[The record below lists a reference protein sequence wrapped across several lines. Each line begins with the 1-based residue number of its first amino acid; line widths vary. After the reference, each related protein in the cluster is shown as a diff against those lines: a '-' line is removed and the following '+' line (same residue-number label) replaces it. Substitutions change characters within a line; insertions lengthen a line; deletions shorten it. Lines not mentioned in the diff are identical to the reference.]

1 MTMRLFDRVASPK
14 LGFLLI
20 LCAIINT
27 DPVIVGAEPVNST
40 IIQST
45 TCSRVWM
52 NITVR
57 TNTSGIVVSLTNRYT
72 ELGDGLCRFDKNG
85 VLVDCSDE
93 ITPTDDGAAA
103 TNTLHKAYW
112 KANINTAGGALTFLT
127 PSNQVLKSTIVGV
140 CFYDTTADTNLL
152 IAGLKD
158 SQGVLVASNQIVY
171 PDAFLNIHAD
181 VFYRN
186 LLQGISQN
194 IIFREQLPSPT
205 AYGLNPDSTEVQ
217 ILTEFF
223 APPSPRVLSQT
234 NQTHVDNYVLD
245 FGDLLIPVGRAFFA
259 GTNNEH
265 ESAGWVRKR
274 WVNVENRTFLVEP
287 VPWSVIAQLQQQLP
301 AHASIMRVPNMI
313 RRLAN
318 LERGLG
324 TPSPHATQL
333 HLPSP
338 GEFHRT
344 VREAGHPIP
353 IAANFSSTPGVIL
366 DYETLNGSV
375 NNGFTFITGNTYY
388 LSGSFTV
395 TGGTVSMQG
404 GAVLKFGTNTSLVV
418 SAPAQISCLS
428 TDYFPVILTAKDDN
442 AVGDSS
448 IPGST
453 GQPSGWYGNPAIAFY
468 GSSSSNS
475 TLNLH
480 HFRISYAEEAIY
492 AQGISLTAG
501 LSDGQ
506 VTDCDYGFD
515 TPGQSEVAINNVL
528 FANFGAALTLDYA
541 NLSAEND
548 TFACWPPASAYL
560 VSGNN
565 YTTASLTNCII
576 VGVDSYSGQITHLV
590 TGANNGFYQSGGASG
605 WYYHGATFGTSAYT
619 AGSYPFQ
626 TFAGGD
632 YYLTTNSAFRQA
644 GASLESTLA
653 MDLARKTTSPPSA
666 SAIYSNITVPNATI
680 SSLLLSPQTARD
692 TNAFG
697 APDLGYHYCPID
709 AVLSGATLNGGS
721 LTVAPGTVVAFMGPG
736 TSNTAGLQA
745 QDSSQVRFS
754 GIATNP
760 VFAVTCETVQE
771 SPLRQWLFYD
781 SAGSGGDAFA
791 TLTGANPAFPYF
803 RFTTGYTVGEEGLIY
818 GDQTAD
824 GSDSAITLQDCQ
836 FNSGD
841 IQSYAPAILSSNC
854 LYNETEVNLSDLD
867 GFYEVK
873 TTYNNSLFLGGT
885 FTTFHDR
892 GGTWTFTDNLFDE
905 TATYTG
911 LQSGDVVHYNAY
923 IDGYSNLTWS
933 PEPDSQTLATS
944 PSYSTGPLGSY
955 YYTSSMAQLIHSG
968 SRSAA
973 AAGLYHYTV
982 TNDNTLDSAPN
993 GTSQVSIGFHYVACD
1008 SYGRPLDTDGDGLPD
1023 YIEDLNG
1030 DGVYDSGDLSDW
1042 QSADT
1047 GGTGVPDGQKDN
1059 DHDGISNLAELMQ
1072 YGSDPNNANSLDPVN
1087 DDGRYLFSAQN
1098 DGHTQASLTYAVS
1111 NGMVQ
1116 FTISGAAPNAQYDI
1130 YFVNNAAAQNWQ
1142 WRRVYCGVQC
1152 NSIGSAQ
1159 FQMEAPDPNQNYFVA
1174 LDASDDDGDGLRN
1187 GYEAWFTYTNGAN
1200 VFKTI
1205 IENRDSDG
1213 DGLRDG
1219 WEVEYGLNPTSS
1231 GGSDGGGS
1239 YPIGDIYSNKQKH
1252 DLYTWGDAS
1261 YDPLFAYNG
1270 SADRPIVTVSTATP
1284 NPTGTAA
1291 SFTFTRWIGN
1301 AGNLNNPLTV
1311 YYSIGGTLAYGN
1323 GNDYTLSPSPNNYP
1337 SIFSVQIPA
1346 AETSATVDVTLT
1358 GSTPSSLKTLIVRV
1372 TPYSVAAGVFQ
1383 SNNWQYVIDPRF
1395 NRVTIDFGG
1404 LQPPNWVLAA
1414 SHQWTPRLG
1423 GGNWYQPAGVINGII
1438 PAISDY
1444 TQPLLVGLRS
1454 DRGENGYR
1462 FDLNQF
1468 DPSAQTYTWW
1478 FDRISQEGII
1488 NTLSG
1493 TGNVQF
1499 LWSMPMPVWQTQYGN
1514 IIPSGTTFN
1523 SENEYDVPTVPGEY
1537 YYYTNSQDD
1546 CSESEN
1552 ELIVNN
1558 ARICPGTTFQAGSSS
1573 PQLFGSAGQPVT
1585 ATILWTTQ
1593 NPYANNVIPGGAT
1606 YGANGEYVLSTVA
1619 GGYYTYTSSSDD
1631 CTEGTYELVVNGT
1644 RICSGTTFVAGS
1656 QATLYG
1662 PASASVTAT
1671 VTPEGAGYPWQTA
1684 DYYAAYLEYMT
1695 APATMSD
1702 VSGIPQQLDFFNEQ
1716 TWQPDPN
1723 AETTV
1728 QGNWA
1733 NLRAARGHRDPY
1745 PIIAV
1750 ILGIEPYGAE
1760 SVNDQEVDNTG
1771 SYYASKARTFEQ
1783 AIRGRA
1789 QNAAFPS
1796 PLSSIPLGLH
1806 VHDVGKP
1813 TDDTNE
1819 ETWFHPMFSA
1829 LSDANNPN
1837 GGDIHNEFSYF
1848 DMQHYYQNGCLDDW
1862 HRVYPGAIYPSGYP
1876 YIDNYD
1882 IPWPADFSRYLWQ
1895 YEDLRVAVTKENDD
1909 PQRWQVGNAEHGMA
1923 TSLAYCADS
1932 AGTNMY
1938 DGIHWALWLSELMRY
1953 GADGSSWAQWDM
1965 PFVLCEQGSF
1975 HALLQDAQNSSGT
1988 RILVKTGG
1996 HFAYKL
2002 ADEFWGDQVH
2012 DNTYTSP
2019 TVTNIENPAYGYTT
2033 YSSNVVVRVFRDP
2046 SSDHYHLFVI
2056 NKDQQN
2062 DFDIDANTQANPWRN
2077 WTVAKWTQF
2086 NAPSLDTGN
2095 ALDGSS
2101 EPISIVDVTSTHI
2114 PGSSIIIPH
2123 ISVNHIELKQLGN

>member
-14 LGFLLI
+14 LVFLLI

-40 IIQST
+40 IIQRT

-93 ITPTDDGAAA
+93 ITPTDDGAAV

-274 WVNVENRTFLVEP
+274 WVNVENRTFLVES

-324 TPSPHATQL
+324 TPSPHATQF

-528 FANFGAALTLDYA
+528 FANFGTALTLDYA

-644 GASLESTLA
+644 GASLEATLA

-803 RFTTGYTVGEEGLIY
+803 RFTTWYTVGEEGLIY

-1008 SYGRPLDTDGDGLPD
+1008 SSGRPLDTDGDGLPD

-1174 LDASDDDGDGLRN
+1174 LDASDDDGDGLGN

-1200 VFKTI
+1200 IFKTI

-1311 YYSIGGTLAYGN
+1311 YYSVGGTLAYGN

-1346 AETSATVDVTLT
+1346 AEASATVDVTLT
-1358 GSTPSSLKTLIVRV
+1358 GSTPSSLKTLIVGV
-1372 TPYSVAAGVFQ
+1372 TPYSVATGVFQ

-1404 LQPPNWVLAA
+1404 LQPPNWVQAA

-1423 GGNWYQPAGVINGII
+1423 GGNWFEPTSVIQGIEPAVG
-1438 PAISDY
+1438 DY
-1444 TQPLLVGLRS
+1444 SRPLLVGLRS
-1454 DRGENGYR
+1454 DRSENGYR
-1462 FDLNQF
+1462 FDLDHWDSTSDTYF
-1468 DPSAQTYTWW
+1468 DNPPPEVP
-1478 FDRISQEGII
+1478 ISQEGII
-1488 NTLSG
+1488 KELEKTD
-1493 TGNVQF
+1493 NVQF
-1499 LWSMPMPVWQTQYGN
+1499 MWSMPMPLWLTAHPWSDILRPPAAYNDSGQINPTLSPGTYYYNDQRDSCGSGWDQVHELTVNGNRVCPNSTFQIGSQDQVILYGEPDEQSSAVVN
-1514 IIPSGTTFN
+1514 P
-1523 SENEYDVPTVPGEY
+1523 EYDQNGTFTV
-1537 YYYTNSQDD
+1537 TT
-1546 CSESEN
+1546 
-1552 ELIVNN
+1552 
-1558 ARICPGTTFQAGSSS
+1558 GTS
-1573 PQLFGSAGQPVT
+1573 
-1585 ATILWTTQ
+1585 
-1593 NPYANNVIPGGAT
+1593 
-1606 YGANGEYVLSTVA
+1606 
-1619 GGYYTYTSSSDD
+1619 GGYYQYTEYNQGASLTVGSQ
-1631 CTEGTYELVVNGT
+1631 TEGSGAIFQYDSTSPVILNGSANT
-1644 RICSGTTFVAGS
+1644 QIT
-1656 QATLYG
+1656 ATLLPSG
-1662 PASASVTAT
+1662 
-1671 VTPEGAGYPWQTA
+1671 GGYTWQTPG
-1684 DYYAAYLEYMT
+1684 YYAAYAEYLL

-1702 VSGIPQQLDFFNEQ
+1702 QELTNVPIDIDFFSNESMG
-1716 TWQPDPN
+1716 TPDPS
-1723 AETTV
+1723 AEASLNY
-1728 QGNWA
+1728 NWA
-1733 NLRAARGHRDPY
+1733 NLRAKRGHRDPY
-1745 PIIAV
+1745 PITGI
-1750 ILGIEPYGAE
+1750 ILGIEPYGQ
-1760 SVNDQEVDNTG
+1760 DDTG
-1771 SYYASKARTFEQ
+1771 ISSIDDYGDTYAGIARSFEY
-1783 AIRGRA
+1783 AIRSRGTGA
-1789 QNAAFPS
+1789 TFPD
-1796 PLSSIPLGLH
+1796 PLLAIPLGLH
-1806 VHDVGKP
+1806 VKDNGKP
-1813 TDDTNE
+1813 LEDFDNQGWFNPMVDD
-1819 ETWFHPMFSA
+1819 
-1829 LSDANNPN
+1829 LSDNNN
-1837 GGDIHNEFSYF
+1837 QSGGDIFPQFSF
-1848 DMQHYYQNGCLDDW
+1848 LDLNHYYHFGCPDDSDW
-1862 HRVYPGAIYPSGYP
+1862 MRVYPNTINPS
-1876 YIDNYD
+1876 NYVYFND
-1882 IPWPADFSRYLWQ
+1882 SNWSADADFTRFLWI
-1895 YEDLRVAVTKENDD
+1895 YEDTQYVLSLIGQN
-1909 PQRWQVGNAEHGMA
+1909 PQRWQVGCAEHGMSIQ
-1923 TSLAYCADS
+1923 TSGCADA
-1932 AGTNMY
+1932 AGNKMY

-1953 GADGSSWAQWDM
+1953 GANGNSYAQWDM
-1965 PFVLCEQGSF
+1965 NWVLAEQGFSS
-1975 HALLQDAQNSSGT
+1975 ALLQDQWQSSGV
-1988 RILVKTGG
+1988 RALVKTGG
-1996 HFAYKL
+1996 HFAYSM
-2002 ADEFWGDQVH
+2002 ADEFWGYNVH
-2012 DNTYTSP
+2012 DNTYNSP
-2019 TVTNIENPAYGYTT
+2019 TTLSPVPGAGNSDE
-2033 YSSNVVVRVFRDP
+2033 YSPNVVVRVFRDP
-2046 SSDHYHLFVI
+2046 SNNHYHLFVI
-2056 NKDQQN
+2056 NKDPQN
-2062 DFDIDANTQANPWRN
+2062 DFNIDQNTSANPWN
-2077 WTVAKWTQF
+2077 AWSVVKWEQF
-2086 NAPSLDTGN
+2086 TAPSLDAAN
-2095 ALDGSS
+2095 SLDGSS
-2101 EPISIVDVTSTHI
+2101 EPISIQLVSPPS
-2114 PGSSIIIPH
+2114 PGNAIVIPH
-2123 ISVNHIELKQLGN
+2123 ISVNHIELMQPGS